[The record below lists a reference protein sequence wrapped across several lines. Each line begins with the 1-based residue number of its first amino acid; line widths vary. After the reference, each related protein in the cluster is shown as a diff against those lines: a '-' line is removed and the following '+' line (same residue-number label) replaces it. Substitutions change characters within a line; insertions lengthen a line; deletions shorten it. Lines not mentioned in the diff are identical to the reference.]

1 MIAFDDGQARVPGF
15 GVTGGG
21 ALVLPPM
28 LGGTPRRPMSDAE
41 PLWYGRQGRFDITAA
56 IEPIKPNCPKTAG
69 DIRIDMLLSDY

>member
-1 MIAFDDGQARVPGF
+1 MEQCVQRA
-15 GVTGGG
+15 
-21 ALVLPPM
+21 
-28 LGGTPRRPMSDAE
+28 AE